1 MLILTLIKESFLF
14 AINALKVNRL
24 RTLLTLLGITIGIF
38 AIISVFTVL
47 DSLESTIKNSLSSL
61 GDDIIYVQKWPWA
74 PPPGEEYKW
83 WEYLNR
89 PVPSQKEYEQ
99 IKKRSD
105 RAGIVN
111 FAASTLRNVKYKSN
125 TRENTI
131 IWANSHEFERI
142 RAFELQDGRY
152 FTPFESVAGKN
163 ICLIGYQVALDLF
176 QGMNPIGKEIKIQG
190 RKIMVVGLIKKEGK
204 DILNSGGSLDEMI
217 ILPIVYA
224 KSLMDIKSENTN
236 PMIMVKAKPNVTVSE
251 LKDELRSILRSVR
264 TINPKQKDNFALNQS
279 SILNSALNSIFAV
292 INVAGWLIGGFSI
305 LVGGFGIANI
315 MFVSVKERT
324 NLIGIQKALGAK
336 RKFILFQFLFE
347 AVMLSLIGGII
358 GLILIF
364 IGSIIASN
372 KIDLEI
378 TLTLG
383 NIILGLLL
391 SIFIGIIAGFF
402 PSNKAAKLNP
412 VEAINTTF

>member
-1 MLILTLIKESFLF
+1 MLFLNLIKESFLF

-47 DSLESTIKNSLSSL
+47 DSLENTIRNSLSSL

-74 PPPGEEYKW
+74 PPPGEEYAW
-83 WEYLNR
+83 WEYWNR
-89 PVPSQKEYEQ
+89 PVPTIKEYEQ
-99 IKKRSD
+99 FKKRSD
-105 RAGIVN
+105 RAEIIN
-111 FAASTLRNVKYKSN
+111 FAASTLRNVKYKNN
-125 TRENTI
+125 TREDVI

-142 RAFELQDGRY
+142 RAFELEDGRY
-152 FTPFESVAGKN
+152 FSPFESVAGKN
-163 ICLIGYQVALDLF
+163 ICLIGHQVAKDLF
-176 QGMNPIGKEIKIQG
+176 QGINPIGKEIKIQG
-190 RKIMVVGLIKKEGK
+190 RKIMVIGLIAKEGK

-217 ILPIVYA
+217 ILPIIYA

-236 PMIMVKAKPNVTVSE
+236 PMIMVKAKPDVSIAE
-251 LKDELRSILRSVR
+251 LKDELRSILRSTR
-264 TINPKQKDNFALNQS
+264 TLNPKQKDDFALNQS

-292 INVAGWLIGGFSI
+292 INIAGWLIGGFSI

-324 NLIGIQKALGAK
+324 NLIGIQKSLGAK
-336 RKFILFQFLFE
+336 RKFILWQFLFE
-347 AVMLSLIGGII
+347 AVILSLIGGII
-358 GLILIF
+358 GLLLIF

-372 KIDLEI
+372 KIELEI
-378 TLTLG
+378 TLSFG
-383 NIILGLLL
+383 NIILGLLI
-391 SIFIGIIAGFF
+391 SAGIGIISGIF
-402 PSNKAAKLNP
+402 PAYKAAKLNP

>member
-1 MLILTLIKESFLF
+1 MIFLNLIKESFLF

-47 DSLESTIKNSLSSL
+47 DSLESTIRNSLSSL

-74 PPPGEEYKW
+74 PPPGEEYAW

-89 PVPSQKEYEQ
+89 PVPTIKEYEQ
-99 IKKRSD
+99 FKKRSD
-105 RAGIVN
+105 RAEIIN
-111 FAASTLRNVKYKSN
+111 FAASTLRNVKYKNN
-125 TRENTI
+125 TRENVI
-131 IWANSHEFERI
+131 IWANSHEFDKI
-142 RAFELQDGRY
+142 RTFELEDGRY
-152 FTPFESVAGKN
+152 FSPFESVAGKN
-163 ICLIGYQVALDLF
+163 ICLIGHQVAKDLF
-176 QGMNPIGKEIKIQG
+176 QGLNPIGKEIKIQG
-190 RKIMVVGLIKKEGK
+190 RKIMVVGLIAKEGK

-217 ILPIVYA
+217 ILPIIYA

-236 PMIMVKAKPNVTVSE
+236 PMIMVKAKPNVSVAE
-251 LKDELRSILRSVR
+251 LKDELRSILRSTR
-264 TINPKQKDNFALNQS
+264 TLSPKQKDNFALNQS

-324 NLIGIQKALGAK
+324 NLIGIQKSLGAK
-336 RKFILFQFLFE
+336 RKFILWQFLFE
-347 AVMLSLIGGII
+347 SVMLSLIGGII
-358 GLILIF
+358 GLLLIF

-372 KIDLEI
+372 KIELEI

-383 NIILGLLL
+383 NIILGLLI
-391 SIFIGIIAGFF
+391 SAGIGIISGIF
-402 PSNKAAKLNP
+402 PSYKAAKLNP